1 MSIWYR
7 LASAVEQSS
16 VGASIRTLFRGAAEV
31 EREPRDR
38 SADNEVPFTVGVIAL
53 SAKMAKADG
62 IITRD
67 EVKAFKDAFRISDVE
82 MKHVARIFNLAKE
95 DVTGYEAFAER
106 VCARPPNCSRA
117 TPLGT

>member
-16 VGASIRTLFRGAAEV
+16 VGASIRTLFRGAAEL

-62 IITRD
+62 VITRD
-67 EVKAFKDAFRISDVE
+67 EVKAFKDAFRVSDGE
-82 MKHVARIFNLAKE
+82 MKHVARVFNLAKPSLLGPFFCI
-95 DVTGYEAFAER
+95 VASALQASLS
-106 VCARPPNCSRA
+106 VC
-117 TPLGT
+117 

>member
-7 LASAVEQSS
+7 LASAVEHSS

-62 IITRD
+62 VITRD
-67 EVKAFKDAFRISDVE
+67 EVKAFKEAFRVSDGD
-82 MKHVARIFNLAKE
+82 MKEVNGHRVQLHQSASCRSYGTQSVRRAR
-95 DVTGYEAFAER
+95 R
-106 VCARPPNCSRA
+106 QPQCQ
-117 TPLGT
+117 